1 MKEII
6 CITGPL
12 LSYSSKTEAKRAL
25 EIAGYEVKSSVT
37 KSVTLLVNET
47 GINSSK
53 SKKAASAGVPTI
65 DNLED
70 LIKSNKDSLLTLAIK
85 KLRAKKLKSEKALY
99 EDIKKSDKKLYDF
112 LKVIKPNDSLHVITS
127 GIFLGTNKSGFYS
140 KVRHL
145 FLTQLEFKEIT
156 FNGNRW
162 SDQPTEV
169 FNINEYLTSLDK
181 VSKSVSKLL
190 KKKYLIVFC
199 GKNPDFHELGK
210 QLGKQ
215 SMPLV
220 EAEKIFQKKE
230 SSAKKGDKKSFPL
243 PLTNY
248 EAAIIVHPEKVS
260 NLLGLIKPPAEYKA
274 KYFDINC
281 RAKKHD
287 GKKRPDIYGYK
298 SKLVYKDSKGW
309 WGINHSPLD
318 CYFSGRL
325 PDYRFDIEKRL
336 DHSFFT
342 TNRVACLAI
351 DLTQALIPLVTN
363 LNPNGLPDFSYSAM
377 SLLTDQLY
385 SFDDLDPWNSRNFWF
400 YGHDLGYLLK
410 DNATN
415 PKVNIRYVLQ
425 LDLLYRFSVLAAS
438 LDNGPSLHALARRGQ
453 DFLNF
458 FKDNRKT
465 KIYDKAL
472 RRFQSILNLFYIH
485 PDNRISFS
493 NAPKKTSTESPS
505 NRKLLRQNMKIIAEV
520 LVDHW
525 LYNHPFFIDIEGN
538 YLDKAKFKKI
548 IGSNFGI
555 PGSKNKLSYES
566 QLVDVFFKDDL
577 LRLAK
582 IVEFKERQIL

>member
-12 LSYSSKTEAKRAL
+12 FSYSSRAEAKRAL

-37 KSVTLLVNET
+37 KAVTLLVNET
-47 GINSSK
+47 RITSSK
-53 SKKAASAGVPTI
+53 SKKAASAGIPTI

-70 LIKSNKDSLLTLAIK
+70 LIKSNKESGK
-85 KLRAKKLKSEKALY
+85 KLRDKKLKSKNDLY
-99 EDIKKSDKKLYDF
+99 EDIKKSDKKLYDL
-112 LKVIKPNDSLHVITS
+112 LKVIKPNDLLQVVTP
-127 GIFLGTNKSGFYS
+127 GTFLGTNKSGFYS

-156 FNGNRW
+156 FNGRRW
-162 SDQPTEV
+162 SDHPTEA
-169 FNINEYLTSLDK
+169 FNLDEYLSSFDK
-181 VSKSVSKLL
+181 VSQSVSNN
-190 KKKYLIVFC
+190 KKYLIVFC
-199 GKNPDFHELGK
+199 GKNPDFHKLRK
-210 QLGKQ
+210 RLGKQ
-215 SMPLV
+215 SMSLV

-230 SSAKKGDKKSFPL
+230 SSAKKGDKKSFPF
-243 PLTNY
+243 PVTNY
-248 EAAIIVHPEKVS
+248 TAAIIVHPEKVS

-281 RAKKHD
+281 KAKKHD
-287 GKKRPDIYGYK
+287 GKKRQGIYGYK
-298 SKLVYKDSKGW
+298 SKLVYKDNTPL
-309 WGINHSPLD
+309 WGINHIPLD
-318 CYFSGRL
+318 CYFSDRL
-325 PDYRFDIEKRL
+325 PYYRFDIDRQY
-336 DHSFFT
+336 DRSFFD
-342 TNRVACLAI
+342 TNRIACLAI

-363 LNPNGLPDFSYSAM
+363 LKPNGLPDFSYST
-377 SLLTDQLY
+377 LT
-385 SFDDLDPWNSRNFWF
+385 
-400 YGHDLGYLLK
+400 LLK
-410 DNATN
+410 ELYFTTFPFDQTTWGQPFWVYGDELGTFLKKKISN
-415 PKVNIRYVLQ
+415 PEVNISNILQ
-425 LDLLYRFSVLAAS
+425 LDLLYRFSIFSAS
-438 LDNGPSLHALARRGQ
+438 IDRGSLHALARRGQ

-493 NAPKKTSTESPS
+493 HAPKKTSTESPS
-505 NRKLLRQNMKIIAEV
+505 NRSLLRENMKIIAEV

-548 IGSNFGI
+548 IGSNFEI
-555 PGSKNKLSYES
+555 LGSKSKLNYES

-582 IVEFKERQIL
+582 IVEFKERQKP

>member
-156 FNGNRW
+156 FNGQRM
-162 SDQPTEV
+162 SDQPIEV
-169 FNINEYLTSLDK
+169 FNAKEYLSSFDK
-181 VSKSVSKLL
+181 VRKSVLR
-190 KKKYLIVFC
+190 KKYLIVFC

-210 QLGKQ
+210 QSKQ
-215 SMPLV
+215 SMSLV
-220 EAEKIFQKKE
+220 GAEKIFQKKE

-243 PLTNY
+243 AVTYY

-260 NLLGLIKPPAEYKA
+260 NLLGLIKPPAEYKT
-274 KYFDINC
+274 KYFNINC
-281 RAKKHD
+281 RAKRLD
-287 GKKRPDIYGYK
+287 CKKRLGIYGYK
-298 SKLVYKDSKGW
+298 SKLVYKGSDG

-325 PDYRFDIEKRL
+325 DYCHFDIYTPYNHFL
-336 DHSFFT
+336 FP
-342 TNRVACLAI
+342 TNRAACLAV

-363 LNPNGLPDFSYSAM
+363 LKPTGLPDFSYSTLA
-377 SLLTDQLY
+377 
-385 SFDDLDPWNSRNFWF
+385 
-400 YGHDLGYLLK
+400 LLK
-410 DNATN
+410 ELDSTN
-415 PKVNIRYVLQ
+415 SFWKGENPPWGQHFWAYGYQLGSFFKENFPNPEVDLSNILQ
-425 LDLLYRFSVLAAS
+425 LDLLYRFSVFAAS
-438 LDNGPSLHALARRGQ
+438 IDGASWQVRARRGQ
-453 DFLNF
+453 DFLDF
-458 FKDNRKT
+458 FKDNKKT

-472 RRFQSILNLFYIH
+472 RRFQSILNLCYLH

-493 NAPKKTSTESPS
+493 YAYQKTATESHT
-505 NRKLLRQNMKIIAEV
+505 NRRLISGNMKIIAEV

-525 LYNHPFFIDIEGN
+525 LYNHPFLIDFEGN
-538 YLDKAKFKKI
+538 YLDKAQYKKLF
-548 IGSNFGI
+548 SCSFVS
-555 PGSKNKLSYES
+555 PHLKKKLSYEC